1 MRNTAMR
8 NMVLLKLKRSRARR
22 GASEW
27 TPIYL
32 LLVMII
38 AAILVITLVKPLFRQ
53 AAEQSRETLEE
64 AETIARTASLLA
76 RLVF

>member
-1 MRNTAMR
+1 MP
-8 NMVLLKLKRSRARR
+8 LLKRSR

-38 AAILVITLVKPLFRQ
+38 AAILVVTLIKPLFRQ
-53 AAEQSRETLEE
+53 AALQSSETLQE
-64 AETIARTASLLA
+64 AQTIAGTASLFVKL
-76 RLVF
+76 FF